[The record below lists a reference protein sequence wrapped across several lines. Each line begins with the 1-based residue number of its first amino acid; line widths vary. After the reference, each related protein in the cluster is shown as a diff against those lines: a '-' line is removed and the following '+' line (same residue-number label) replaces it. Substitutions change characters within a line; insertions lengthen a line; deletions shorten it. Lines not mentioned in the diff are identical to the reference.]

1 MNVRYRESAPVGQGL
16 SQLAWGFYQELVYR
30 GALQTE
36 LTRRMGGLWGALAAN
51 VAFTFGPLHFYHL
64 TEENSPVSKA
74 IMFMA
79 VFAIG
84 AVFAFIFHRTRNLW
98 LVGVLHGIGN
108 AFMNSPAQFAV
119 QFP

>member
-1 MNVRYRESAPVGQGL
+1 
-16 SQLAWGFYQELVYR
+16 
-30 GALQTE
+30 
-36 LTRRMGGLWGALAAN
+36 MGGLWGALAAN

-64 TEENSPVSKA
+64 TEANSPTSKA

-108 AFMNSPAQFAV
+108 AFMNSPAQFAA